1 MMKRRDEVLV
11 GLFTLAAIAVLVMS
25 MLWLA
30 RGGLSSGYPIYARF
44 EWGAGLKQGQP
55 VLFSGVNVGFVD
67 RVDLL
72 PNGGLVTTMRIYK
85 SQQVPKGTRAQI
97 APNGIFG
104 DMMIALRA
112 SDPTG
117 AMLAPG
123 DTISSDESGAQLGDV
138 LARVDSV
145 GRNLQALTKA
155 MNTQFGD
162 QNGFA
167 EMRATITTAN
177 QVLVSLDRVVAQQ
190 AAELTKTQAAI
201 QRAVSAVDSTTIDST
216 LRSMR
221 GAAASTAQLAE
232 DLRATS
238 ARLNSV
244 MAKLETGNGSAAL
257 LLNDRALYD
266 EVVTLVRRID
276 TLTVEF
282 KANPRKFIKLS
293 IF

>member
-30 RGGLSSGYPIYARF
+30 RGGLSSGYPLYARF
-44 EWGAGLKQGQP
+44 AWGAGLKQGQP

-67 RVDLL
+67 KVNLL
-72 PNGGLVTTMRIYK
+72 PNGGLVTTMRIYN

-97 APNGIFG
+97 VPNGIFG

-112 SDPTG
+112 DGSTS
-117 AMLAPG
+117 AMQAEG

-145 GRNLQALTKA
+145 GRNLQQLTKA
-155 MNTQFGD
+155 MNSQFAE
-162 QNGFA
+162 QNGFG
-167 EMRATITTAN
+167 EIRTTIQTAN
-177 QVLVSLDRVVAQQ
+177 DVLTSLDQVVQLQSAQLTETQ
-190 AAELTKTQAAI
+190 QMIRRAA
-201 QRAVSAVDSTTIDST
+201 SAVDSAAIDST
-216 LRSMR
+216 LKSFR
-221 GAAASTAQLAE
+221 GAAANTAQLAD
-232 DLRATS
+232 DLRSTS
-238 ARLNSV
+238 TRLNGIL
-244 MAKLETGNGSAAL
+244 AKLESGTGSAAL

-276 TLTVEF
+276 TLTVDF
-282 KANPRKFIKLS
+282 KSNPRKYIKLS

>member
-85 SQQVPKGTRAQI
+85 SQQVPTGTRAQI

-155 MNTQFGD
+155 MNTQFGE

-201 QRAVSAVDSTTIDST
+201 QRAVSAVDSTAIDST